1 MSSKNNRGDRYIDE
15 PKSGEPY
22 QEMAQD
28 DTWNARSQNGR
39 AVEQLSAEEIATV
52 LAETYFGG
60 KVVGKEEQNEDNAM
74 DNRSAEGAEETE
86 AAERAREARRRKRV
100 QEMRRRKKR
109 QEQMRRLM
117 LPCAVIF
124 VVCVILAGMGINRF
138 VKRHRRQQNAQYSEI
153 ALNVDHSDNTDTAND
168 SLEQGSQ
175 NEERSTSGRTDESI
189 SDPADPDQVDSEQNS
204 SKKDITYAGNL
215 NIAGCYVGSGIAD
228 SFAEELAL
236 ADTLIV
242 RTLGGRSSEPPLS
255 AAEDR
260 ATVQPDSEVLSENV
274 VFIDVGEGR
283 ILGQRGANTRIPPA
297 SMTKML
303 TILVAAEH
311 ITDSEDTFEITR
323 DIIDYSY
330 INKCSAAGFEAGERV
345 TVNDLFYGT
354 VLPSGGEAA
363 VALAVYVA
371 GSQEAFVGM
380 MNDKLEELGLSGT
393 THFTNCVG
401 VYDENHYSTV
411 YDMAV
416 ILKAAYDNS
425 YCREVLGA
433 RTYKTSATQQHPEG
447 LDLSNLFLRRIEDRD
462 THGEVL
468 CAKTGYVV
476 QSGNCAASLGND
488 KDGKIYICVTA
499 HSNDPWLCIYDHV
512 ALYQQFLP
520 E

>member
-1 MSSKNNRGDRYIDE
+1 MSSKYNHGDRYIDE
-15 PKSGEPY
+15 PESGEPY
-22 QEMAQD
+22 QDTAQGGAR
-28 DTWNARSQNGR
+28 NAGGQNGR
-39 AVEQLSAEEIATV
+39 TVEQLSAEEIAAV

-60 KVVGKEEQNEDNAM
+60 RVAEKEERDENNGDSH
-74 DNRSAEGAEETE
+74 SAEEME
-86 AAERAREARRRKRV
+86 ASEREREARRRKRV

-109 QEQMRRLM
+109 QELMRRLM
-117 LPCAVIF
+117 LPCAAVF
-124 VVCVILAGMGINRF
+124 AVCVVLSGIGINRM
-138 VKRHRRQQNAQYSEI
+138 VRKHRRQQNASHKEI
-153 ALNVDHSDNTDTAND
+153 VLNVDSTEGNNQEKGLTGDSALIEESSDV
-168 SLEQGSQ
+168 G
-175 NEERSTSGRTDESI
+175 GVDESI
-189 SDPADPDQVDSEQNS
+189 ADTDNSNNNPEKNS
-204 SKKDITYAGNL
+204 SKKEISYAGDV
-215 NIAGCYVGSGIAD
+215 NIAGCYVGSFIAD
-228 SFAEELAL
+228 TFTEELAL

-242 RTLGGRSSEPPLS
+242 RTLGGRSSEPPLAAS
-255 AAEDR
+255 AEGTA
-260 ATVQPDSEVLSENV
+260 ASLDSEVLSENV
-274 VFIDVGEGR
+274 VFIDVEAGR

-297 SMTKML
+297 SMTKIL
-303 TILVAAEH
+303 TVLVAAEH
-311 ITDSEDTFEITR
+311 ITDSDDIFVITQE
-323 DIIDYSY
+323 IIDYNY
-330 INKCSAAGFEAGERV
+330 INKCSSAGFEVGEKV

-354 VLPSGGEAA
+354 ALPSGGEAA

-401 VYDENHYSTV
+401 IYEENHYSTV

-433 RTYKTSATQQHPEG
+433 RTYKTSATEQHPEG
-447 LDLSNLFLRRIEDRD
+447 LDLSNLFLRRIEDKD

-468 CAKTGYVV
+468 CAKTGYVK
-476 QSGNCAASLGND
+476 QSGNCAASLGTD
-488 KDGKIYICVTA
+488 KDGKVYICVTA

>member
-1 MSSKNNRGDRYIDE
+1 MSSKYSHGDRYIDE
-15 PKSGEPY
+15 PGSGDPY
-22 QEMAQD
+22 QETARSNTQKV
-28 DTWNARSQNGR
+28 RSQNGK
-39 AVEQLSAEEIATV
+39 AVEQLSAEEIAAV

-60 KVVGKEEQNEDNAM
+60 RVVGKEDQNEDNM
-74 DNRSAEGAEETE
+74 DSRSTEEMET
-86 AAERAREARRRKRV
+86 AEREREARRRKRV

-117 LPCAVIF
+117 LPCAVVF
-124 VVCVILAGMGINRF
+124 AVCVVLAGIGINRM
-138 VKRHRRQQNAQYSEI
+138 VRKYRRQTSTRHNAIILNEDSTDGSNNGEDNT
-153 ALNVDHSDNTDTAND
+153 LNENSPETGNVDESVLDN
-168 SLEQGSQ
+168 EK
-175 NEERSTSGRTDESI
+175 
-189 SDPADPDQVDSEQNS
+189 NS
-204 SKKDITYAGNL
+204 SKKDITYEGNL

-255 AAEDR
+255 ATEDR

-274 VFIDVGEGR
+274 VFIDVEEGR

-297 SMTKML
+297 SMTKIL
-303 TILVAAEH
+303 TVLVAAEH
-311 ITDSEDTFEITR
+311 ITDSDDIFEITQ

-330 INKCSAAGFEAGERV
+330 INKCSSAGFEVGERV

-354 VLPSGGEAA
+354 ALPSGGEAA

-401 VYDENHYSTV
+401 IYEENHYSTV

-433 RTYKTSATQQHPEG
+433 RTYKTTATEQHPEG
-447 LDLSNLFLRRIEDRD
+447 LDLSNLFLRRIEDKD

-468 CAKTGYVV
+468 CAKTGYVQ
-476 QSGNCAASLGND
+476 QSGNCAASLGSD